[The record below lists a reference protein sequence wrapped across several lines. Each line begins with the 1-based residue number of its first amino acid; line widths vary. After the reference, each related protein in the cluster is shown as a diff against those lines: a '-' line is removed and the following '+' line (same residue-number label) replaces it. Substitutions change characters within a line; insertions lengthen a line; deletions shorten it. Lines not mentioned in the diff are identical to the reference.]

1 MAQYI
6 LIQNGRIVRSHLHT
20 VVDADM
26 LLQVAENGESAVIE
40 RVAPAIGRETVN
52 GTVRIVN
59 AGGNLITPCF
69 ADLSCVLREPGTMYR
84 QSITKAIAAA
94 QSGGFDTVL
103 AYYEFK
109 EGQKPSDIL
118 HYWHEYPKH
127 PAVSFVYTA
136 PITAPDGAFS
146 DTAAVFSYPDTA
158 LTNRFVP
165 TRPETLFDAML
176 ASAEANRTFFLYPN
190 LSALS
195 DRGAVDRHVAP
206 SLRVGGISPV
216 AEEAAL
222 AEALLIAE
230 DTSCRLHVS
239 GVSTAK
245 SVSLIR
251 GAKMAGIDVTS
262 DTSPLYF
269 FFSDNELL
277 FRGLHAKVMPPL
289 RRESDRLAV
298 IEGIRD
304 GTIDAIASHHVPFA
318 ERDYEGRTL
327 SDAPFGAVG
336 LETVLA
342 ASVEGLLT
350 RGIVTIVQLIDL
362 ISGAP
367 RRILAG
373 MGCQS
378 QTPRFEVGE
387 CVNFNIVSLDRP
399 VTVTSALFKNRAMN
413 TPFMMSTLQGRVE
426 KTFRN
431 GIELK

>member
-146 DTAAVFSYPDTA
+146 DTAAVFSYP
-158 LTNRFVP
+158 
-165 TRPETLFDAML
+165 
-176 ASAEANRTFFLYPN
+176 RTFFLYPN

-195 DRGAVDRHVAP
+195 DRGAVDRHVAS
-206 SLRVGGISPV
+206 SLHVGGISPV

-251 GAKMAGIDVTS
+251 GAKMAGIDVTA